1 MNWLDLALIIFLL
14 IFIIIGIK
22 KGFMSSFLSSF
33 SFIAVAIGAFFLY
46 KPLSSL
52 LNNWFGLE
60 QSIFNSY
67 HEKLISHS
75 TDFNTNLLLI
85 EEKSLKPFVKATL
98 GSGAIPFIP
107 KLMFSLFLNTKS
119 LYTKLHSSGLES
131 RTLGEIVS
139 STYADFF
146 TTIISYAVTF
156 GLLLLVVLLF
166 KILIN
171 KLREI
176 GFVRIV
182 DNTLG
187 GFYGVLRAFI
197 ILIGICLVL
206 KLLSPI
212 AFMKPVINYIESS
225 FFGKLIYGQITNLLD
240 NFFSYN
246 DIISSIFK

>member
-1 MNWLDLALIIFLL
+1 MNWLDLALALFLS

-33 SFIAVAIGAFFLY
+33 SFIAVAVGAFFLY
-46 KPLSSL
+46 KPISSL

-67 HEKLISHS
+67 HEKLVSHS
-75 TDFNTNLLLI
+75 GDFNTNLLLI
-85 EEKSLKPFVKATL
+85 EESNLKTFVKATL

-107 KLMFSLFLNTKS
+107 RIMFSLFLNTKS
-119 LYTKLHSSGLES
+119 LYTKLHSSNLES

-139 STYADFF
+139 SSYANFF

-156 GLLLLVVLLF
+156 GLLLLVVALVKL
-166 KILIN
+166 LIN

-182 DNTLG
+182 DNVLG
-187 GFYGVLRAFI
+187 GFYGVIRALL
-197 ILIGICLVL
+197 ILIGLCLVL

-212 AFMKPVINYIESS
+212 SFMKPVITYIESS
-225 FFGKLIYGQITNLLD
+225 FFGNLIYGQITNLLD

-246 DIISSIFK
+246 DIITSIFK